1 MEHYTIS
8 NPNVDLYLALV
19 DTVAMA
25 VRDGVFKNRGTIQ
38 NHFSDN
44 VHWLIR
50 SIEIKDHEHLVEV
63 YKDIL
68 FEIQERIARREGR
81 KFMINTDDKIII
93 GGPRETLEIFLFN
106 ATITFIYISNHSSKF
121 KNKV

>member
-1 MEHYTIS
+1 MEHYIIH
-8 NPNVDLYLALV
+8 NPHVNLYSALV

-68 FEIQERIARREGR
+68 LWQAAQVKQLLQTQKINLWILLWLLLSTGNSIQ
-81 KFMINTDDKIII
+81 
-93 GGPRETLEIFLFN
+93 TLL
-106 ATITFIYISNHSSKF
+106 K
-121 KNKV
+121 

>member
-8 NPNVDLYLALV
+8 NPNVNLYSAFV

-25 VRDGVFKNRGTIQ
+25 VRDGVFKNRGIIQ
-38 NHFSDN
+38 NNFPDH

-50 SIEIKDHEHLVEV
+50 SIEIKDYEHLVEV

-68 FEIQERIARREGR
+68 FEIQEHIARLEGQE
-81 KFMINTDDKIII
+81 FIIDTDNKIII
-93 GGPRETLEIFLFN
+93 EGPTETLEIFLFN
-106 ATITFIYISNHSSKF
+106 ATITFIYISPYSF
-121 KNKV
+121 

>member
-25 VRDGVFKNRGTIQ
+25 VRDGIFKNKGIIQ
-38 NHFSDN
+38 DNYSDSA
-44 VHWLIR
+44 HWLIR

-63 YKDIL
+63 YEDIL
-68 FEIQERIARREGR
+68 VEIQERIARREGR
-81 KFMINTDDKIII
+81 KFMLNTADKIII

-106 ATITFIYISNHSSKF
+106 ATITFIYISPHSSKF
-121 KNKV
+121 RNKV

>member
-1 MEHYTIS
+1 MEHSTLS

-25 VRDGVFKNRGTIQ
+25 VRDGIFKNKGIIQ
-38 NHFSDN
+38 DNYSDSA
-44 VHWLIR
+44 HWLIR

-81 KFMINTDDKIII
+81 KFILNTDDKIII

-106 ATITFIYISNHSSKF
+106 ATITFIYISPHSSKF

>member
-1 MEHYTIS
+1 MEHYIIS
-8 NPNVDLYLALV
+8 NPNVNLYSALV

-25 VRDGVFKNRGTIQ
+25 VRDGIFKNRGTIQ
-38 NHFSDN
+38 NHFSDS

-68 FEIQERIARREGR
+68 FEIQEHIARLEGQE
-81 KFMINTDDKIII
+81 FMLDTADKIII
-93 GGPRETLEIFLFN
+93 EGPTETLEIFLFN
-106 ATITFIYISNHSSKF
+106 ATLTFIYISPRPY
-121 KNKV
+121 

>member
-1 MEHYTIS
+1 MEHYIIS
-8 NPNVDLYLALV
+8 NPHVNLYSAFV

-25 VRDGVFKNRGTIQ
+25 VHDGVFKNRGAIQ
-38 NHFSDN
+38 NHLSDN

-50 SIEIKDHEHLVEV
+50 SLEIKDHEHLVEV

-68 FEIQERIARREGR
+68 FEIQEHIARREGR
-81 KFMINTDDKIII
+81 KFMLNTADKIII

-106 ATITFIYISNHSSKF
+106 DTITFIYISPHSSKF
-121 KNKV
+121 RNKV